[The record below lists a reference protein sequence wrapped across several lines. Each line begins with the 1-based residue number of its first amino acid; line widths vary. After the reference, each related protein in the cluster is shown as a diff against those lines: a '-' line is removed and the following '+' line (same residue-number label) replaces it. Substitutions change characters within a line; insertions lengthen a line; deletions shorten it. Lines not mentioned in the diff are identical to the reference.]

1 MRKITGLNY
10 PYKLEEMI
18 KECCQQAL
26 EHPFEKYIFITDDTS
41 VVEQRFFQHIHYLV
55 NIEIITWSQ
64 FLKQLQIDLH
74 LTHHRIVSNT
84 ELTYHLRNILNQES
98 FECFHSSNPYP
109 LIEEFIPLLK
119 DYELNQIHYQIDQ
132 FESMKLNDFI
142 HLYTSVLSC
151 LDETEH
157 LTFES
162 IFDQADFSVLQKST
176 LFIDADHLYEAK
188 KQDIIHSLSKTH
200 DITMLY
206 TYRNDDRIFNM
217 PYQPLCEDA
226 TMLDLPTYLT
236 ENLFMQSV
244 SPCQESI
251 NAFTFSTPTPAQEIN
266 RVVYTIY
273 QKIVDEKLRF
283 QDFVII
289 YPDNSYHDNLLN
301 TLETLHIPH
310 NLPIIQSHQYDY
322 SYQKII
328 KALKTMNCFSFHDI
342 AFKLLEEELDKEY
355 IEYLQVLLH
364 YFDEITPS
372 EFLQFFESTYPKQS
386 QKSISNKDHINI
398 CTIDQFRV
406 SFPKHIFILGM
417 NETILPHLIK
427 DTSLL
432 LDEDIELLRAKHI
445 TTPLTTT
452 ERLGVH
458 YNDILK
464 ALSQPALSL
473 TISYPKQTLSG
484 EALLPSSLYKQLQTM
499 YSFQELPIN
508 EFLPIDEYYLL
519 GGMIPEKE
527 TLNQNI
533 QQFIKEKNQPITLS
547 QDCVSQLY
555 SPTLSV
561 SQIETYNKCPF
572 LYFIQY
578 GLGIYPLKEQ
588 KLLPNE
594 LGSLVHYV
602 LSMNLTQDN
611 DISSLVNHY
620 IQDDEN
626 LSQKIQDSRVNQYFI
641 DQLKKDLHITLTV
654 LKRQLNISSFE
665 IHDQEKKVLSDIQGM
680 HFKGFVDRID
690 SYENYISIID
700 YKSSAKDIDLNLAMQ
715 GFNIQMLLYLK
726 MVIESEE
733 KDPGAV
739 LYFNT
744 KKRIL
749 SIDQAM
755 SDPIDEEEFYK
766 QYRYGG
772 YVIDDES
779 HGVIQGLDPTFDKR
793 SDIINVTYVKSRN
806 EYKGQILTKK
816 QLECL
821 LEEIEKHI
829 YNLYQSM
836 MNGNIAITPKG
847 SDQSATHTLVN
858 PCHYCPYH
866 SICGFDVF
874 YNDYEMVQF
883 LDVNNLLGGEE
894 DAV

>member
-10 PYKLEEMI
+10 PYKLEKMI
-18 KECCQQAL
+18 TECCEKAL
-26 EHPFEKYIFITDDTS
+26 QHPFDKFIFITDYTS

-55 NIEIITWSQ
+55 NIEIMTWSQ
-64 FLKQLQIDLH
+64 FIKHLQIDLH
-74 LTHHRIVSNT
+74 FTHHRIVSNT
-84 ELTYHLRNILNQES
+84 KLTYHLRNILNQES

-119 DYELNQIHYQIDQ
+119 DYDLNQIHYQINQ
-132 FESMKLNDFI
+132 LESMKLNDFI

-157 LTFES
+157 LTFEA
-162 IFDQADFSVLQKST
+162 IFDKADFSLLEKST
-176 LFIDADHLYEAK
+176 LYIEADHLYEAK
-188 KQDIIHSLSKTH
+188 RQNIIHSLSKTH

-206 TYRNDDRIFNM
+206 TYDNDDRIFNL
-217 PYQPLCEDA
+217 PYQPLCQDTA
-226 TMLDLPTYLT
+226 LIDLPNDFTQ
-236 ENLFMQSV
+236 NLFMQSV
-244 SPCQESI
+244 SLCQEPI
-251 NAFTFSTPTPAQEIN
+251 NAFTFSAPTPIQEIN

-273 QKIVDEKLRF
+273 QKIVDEGLRF
-283 QDFVII
+283 QDFVIV
-289 YPDNSYHDNLLN
+289 YPDNSYYDNLLC

-322 SYQKII
+322 SYQKMI
-328 KALKTMNCFSFHDI
+328 KALKSMDCSSFHDI
-342 AFKLLEEELDKEY
+342 ALKLLEEELDKEY
-355 IEYLQVLLH
+355 VDYLQQLSD
-364 YFDEITPS
+364 YPDEITVS
-372 EFLQFFESTYPKQS
+372 EFLQFFQSTYPKQS
-386 QKSISNKDHINI
+386 QTSHSNKDHINI
-398 CTIDQFRV
+398 CTIDKLRV
-406 SFPKHIFILGM
+406 STSKHIFILGM

-432 LDEDIELLRAKHI
+432 LDEDIELLRAQHI
-445 TTPLTTT
+445 STPLTTT

-464 ALSQPALSL
+464 ALLQPALSL
-473 TISYPKQTLSG
+473 TLSYAKQTLSG
-484 EALLPSSLYKQLQTM
+484 ETLLPSSLYKQLQAM
-499 YSFQELPIN
+499 YPFKELPIQQ
-508 EFLPIDEYYLL
+508 FLPLDDYYLL

-527 TLNQNI
+527 ILNQNI
-533 QQFIKEKNQPITLS
+533 HQFITEKNQPMTLTK
-547 QDCVSQLY
+547 DCVSQLY

-572 LYFIQY
+572 LYFVQY

-611 DISSLVNHY
+611 DISTLVDHY

-749 SIDQAM
+749 SVDQAM
-755 SDPIDEEEFYK
+755 SAPIDEEEFYK

-772 YVIDDES
+772 YVIDDDS
-779 HGVIQGLDPTFDKR
+779 HSVIQGLDPTFDKR
-793 SDIINVTYVKSRN
+793 SNIINVTYVKSRN
-806 EYKGQILTKK
+806 EYKGQILSPK
-816 QLECL
+816 QLERL

-829 YNLYQSM
+829 CHLYDSM
-836 MNGNIAITPKG
+836 MYGNIAIMPKG

-874 YNDYEMVQF
+874 YNDYDLVQF